1 MYRVFT
7 LYIVLWKTRV
17 VAPQKMGRIEELLYK
32 AKTLRLKPPKLIQG
46 VVFFISLLSFVRVVV
61 LVAESYSVVSAERTN
76 NADLIALCRK
86 GAASESPHMRNACLH
101 ARSEAA
107 SPLLFKAILRA
118 CRTAFQDFV
127 SAFNTP
133 SRIFLLCLFC
143 LSGLSVPIVRA
154 LSKLITFYIT
164 PGMHS
169 IHAHLHE
176 DEEQTP
182 VSSVVVLNGR
192 ESVYD
197 KLRMLPS
204 RRRLRSSTITLS
216 PDEGDDEDEDR
227 GRIGNGREW
236 RTVHMGA

>member
-1 MYRVFT
+1 
-7 LYIVLWKTRV
+7 
-17 VAPQKMGRIEELLYK
+17 MGRLDDLLYK
-32 AKTLRLKPPKLIQG
+32 AKTIRLKPPKLIQG

-154 LSKLITFYIT
+154 LSKLITFYVT
-164 PGMHS
+164 PNLAALHGLG
-169 IHAHLHE
+169 HLHE

-204 RRRLRSSTITLS
+204 RRRLRSSAITLS
-216 PDEGDDEDEDR
+216 PDEGDDEDDGRVGNER
-227 GRIGNGREW
+227 GEW
-236 RTVHMGA
+236 RTLHMGA